1 MPVRIDLPI
10 ISPSKPLD
18 AALTLLRSA
27 GLHALVV
34 SGPGSKLR
42 LLTSKQILLAKAKD
56 LKSLNQ
62 VRRGLV
68 VAKPAIS
75 PARKEDLMQDVMRV
89 PELFGRSRARYILV
103 DQAGSRATLISRR
116 ELFTGIVS
124 AGAACICSKCGHCKD
139 SPPAY
144 QGGPCPSGCGGKY
157 DCY

>member
-68 VAKPAIS
+68 VAKSAIS
-75 PARKEDLMQDVMRV
+75 PARKKDLMQDVMR
-89 PELFGRSRARYILV
+89 
-103 DQAGSRATLISRR
+103 D
-116 ELFTGIVS
+116 
-124 AGAACICSKCGHCKD
+124 
-139 SPPAY
+139 PAW
-144 QGGPCPSGCGGKY
+144 STRM
-157 DCY
+157 